1 MPLLKTLV
9 LAYTA
14 AGVNAFATFPSQEG
28 GAALPERMTYGGT
41 VGGTSAKPLDS
52 VGGTAYELAEC
63 QGDCDSDADCQ
74 AGLKC
79 FQRTGAEQVPGCY
92 GSGTSGWDYCA
103 ADASQPAN
111 KLLNIGSN
119 PLAFGS
125 GRLFECQGDCDND
138 DDCQT
143 GLKCFQRD
151 GYDAVPG
158 CGEAGQGK
166 KGWDYCV
173 ADGDA
178 KLYSGGTCPSGMTQ
192 FSGGCIDVTEQEPS
206 ECSVNGKDIFGP
218 SKKACEERGLALCSM
233 QEYLDA
239 YMDGAATTGKQTY
252 GISSTTCLRA
262 HDDTSPGHFLVKNQ
276 GKSAGVSG
284 CHGNANC
291 WSNRYYRCCSGGA
304 SKVTCGA
311 GAEVVNGECV
321 AKVECGGGT
330 KVMNGKC
337 VAEVTCGGGTKV
349 VGGECVPKV
358 ECGAEVPV
366 TIPDPYCGNY
376 GVITHK
382 SGQCKC
388 TQTEN
393 IGTTKCPGRYWK
405 PQYWPPSCL
414 HLVATHSECL
424 LE

>member
-1 MPLLKTLV
+1 MGRGGGGRAVAEHLLLPRSHPSPATPLAHLAPARCSRCRHNRIGRFEALSINPSYPGCLQQETITQMPLLKTLV

-74 AGLKC
+74 ALACPASGG
-79 FQRTGAEQVPGCY
+79 RGAAQARAAPADVRRR
-92 GSGTSGWDYCA
+92 DYCRCRRVA
-103 ADASQPAN
+103 PPAP
-111 KLLNIGSN
+111 NIGSN

-125 GRLFECQGDCDND
+125 GPLFECQGDCDND
-138 DDCQT
+138 DDCKT

-178 KLYSGGTCPSGMTQ
+178 KLYSGGGTCPSGMTQ

-239 YMDGAATTGKQTY
+239 YMDGAATTGKQT
-252 GISSTTCLRA
+252 
-262 HDDTSPGHFLVKNQ
+262 
-276 GKSAGVSG
+276 
-284 CHGNANC
+284 
-291 WSNRYYRCCSGGA
+291 
-304 SKVTCGA
+304 
-311 GAEVVNGECV
+311 
-321 AKVECGGGT
+321 
-330 KVMNGKC
+330 
-337 VAEVTCGGGTKV
+337 
-349 VGGECVPKV
+349 
-358 ECGAEVPV
+358 
-366 TIPDPYCGNY
+366 
-376 GVITHK
+376 
-382 SGQCKC
+382 
-388 TQTEN
+388 
-393 IGTTKCPGRYWK
+393 
-405 PQYWPPSCL
+405 
-414 HLVATHSECL
+414 
-424 LE
+424 